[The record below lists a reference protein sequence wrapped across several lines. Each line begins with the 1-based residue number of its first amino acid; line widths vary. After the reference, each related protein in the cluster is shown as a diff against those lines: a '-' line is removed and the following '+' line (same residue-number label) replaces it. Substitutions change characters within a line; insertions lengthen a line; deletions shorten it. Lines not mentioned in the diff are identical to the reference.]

1 MTSTNALTRNSDI
14 MKTPVYK
21 FESTNRKIN
30 CVSDSRSGRM
40 KLDDAIQMSVRMR
53 FAYDA
58 MRCVPVRQKE
68 IAVAE
73 EEGLLVT
80 RTVEFCDA
88 ERVVCRNFHRNIID
102 IYLHDRSAPTTPGGA
117 THNGIR
123 TNYRPFASRF
133 RPWSQAGA
141 IPPRLPGYRHA

>member
-1 MTSTNALTRNSDI
+1 MTSTNASTRNSDI

-58 MRCVPVRQKE
+58 MRCVPVRQK
-68 IAVAE
+68 
-73 EEGLLVT
+73 T
-80 RTVEFCDA
+80 
-88 ERVVCRNFHRNIID
+88 
-102 IYLHDRSAPTTPGGA
+102 
-117 THNGIR
+117 
-123 TNYRPFASRF
+123 SR
-133 RPWSQAGA
+133 WLKGKA
-141 IPPRLPGYRHA
+141 Y